1 MTLSCCGTYN
11 GNDAILTCGH
21 YTQAYGDQIRY
32 ASNSGSV
39 IGTVVKHRF
48 NNDLKGD
55 FEIVSV
61 NTSLFDTTRS
71 MASYRIYDGYIS
83 EAVEDVNICYYSRVY
98 SGEYSGTVNARNIDV
113 YAKETPQSTTT
124 VHIFGMSKIKLSLAN
139 NITQGDSG
147 GPVYRVD
154 NNYAVYC
161 GVIHGFN
168 VNNQYLYV
176 YYTPYKHIAD
186 TGFVAYVSD

>member
-11 GNDAILTCGH
+11 GNNAILTCGH
-21 YTQAYGDQIRY
+21 YTQAYGDQIKY
-32 ASNSGSV
+32 SSSSGSV

-61 NTSLFDTTRS
+61 NTSLFNMTRS
-71 MASYRIYDGYIS
+71 MATYRTYDGYIS
-83 EAVEDVNICYYSRVY
+83 EAAQGVSICYYSRINP
-98 SGEYSGTVNARNIDV
+98 GEYSGTVNARNIDV
-113 YAKETPQSTTT
+113 YAMANPQSSAT
-124 VHIFGMSKIKLSLAN
+124 VHIFGMSEIALSFDN
-139 NITQGDSG
+139 EISPGDSG

-168 VNNQYLYV
+168 VDNQHLYV